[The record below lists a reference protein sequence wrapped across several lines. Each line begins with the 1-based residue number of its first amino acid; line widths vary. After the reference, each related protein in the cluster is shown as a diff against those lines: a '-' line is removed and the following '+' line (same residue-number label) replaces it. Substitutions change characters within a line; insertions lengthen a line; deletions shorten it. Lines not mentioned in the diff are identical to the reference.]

1 MPAQKPKLPI
11 GTLRAN
17 DKIDAYIWVKGL
29 TKDKA
34 NALMDLR
41 PPEFKNIR
49 GERAAMPTGRK
60 AFIRNAMSL
69 IGQYDGI
76 VCISADNKNEIDN
89 LVFGTLHAGPHDLT
103 TETNVAIWPAA
114 GGRVTAGTKTP
125 PPPPPPTGP
134 NWRQLSKAIGVYGL
148 KVDQTQLQGVW
159 NAINDSATFGQTF
172 QGASILGS
180 GQYQM
185 IVMLGASTWLP
196 VLNASRK
203 FNDIVGIRDITSH
216 LTTPGP

>member
-1 MPAQKPKLPI
+1 MPAQKPRLPI

-114 GGRVTAGTKTP
+114 GG
-125 PPPPPPTGP
+125 
-134 NWRQLSKAIGVYGL
+134 
-148 KVDQTQLQGVW
+148 
-159 NAINDSATFGQTF
+159 NDSATFGQTF